1 MADGRRSPR
10 VVLQVPIR
18 IAGGESTCEGQ
29 TAVVN
34 RQGALILCPLRYP
47 DESALEITNLESGES
62 ASFRV
67 VWWGQDD
74 PRGMHKAG
82 TEMLEDRPRFWG
94 AGYETKLAEIE
105 EEER

>member
-1 MADGRRSPR
+1 MNDGRRSPR

-18 IAGGESTCEGQ
+18 IAGGETSCEGR

-34 RQGALILCPLRYP
+34 RQGALLLCPVRYP
-47 DESALEITNLESGES
+47 DESALEITNIASGET

-74 PRGMHKAG
+74 AEGMHKAG
-82 TEMLEDRPRFWG
+82 TEMLEDRPHFWG
-94 AGYETKLAEIE
+94 AGYETKLAEIVVE
-105 EEER
+105 